1 MQTHVILVTK
11 KKKSFIQSP
20 TVGDLFTSPTVN
32 AAQVLAPLQLSSF
45 CQILT
50 RSRLVWHATCVI
62 IDLKKKRKMPNN
74 Q

>member
-11 KKKSFIQSP
+11 KKKMSFIQSP

-45 CQILT
+45 CPILT

-62 IDLKKKRKMPNN
+62 IDVKKKMPNN